1 MAYPVATGHDWI
13 DDEWVRV
20 SLIHPDDWFS
30 MTSYSLPVAGT
41 DDGGETS

>member
-13 DDEWVRV
+13 HDEWGKIC
-20 SLIHPDDWFS
+20 LIHPDDWFS
-30 MTSYSLPVAGT
+30 MISYFLPVVGT